1 MSRLKMNIQRFRLR
15 DSLKRRDSHGISE
28 RKRRRLK
35 RRVYSVIG
43 PNHLWHIDTNHKLI
57 RWHFVICAGIDGVS
71 RLITVL
77 SCADNNKAPK
87 VHDCFMQGTQRYGI
101 PVRVRSD
108 MGMENIKVAEYMGSV
123 RGPHSMLVGK
133 STHNDEALLDVLIE
147 KHLYVLH
154 HVYIGMI
161 NERLNVWRNAWNN
174 HRIRTVKS
182 TPLRLF
188 TAEML
193 NNAPEEPGYHL
204 NYDQHLTIT
213 TEDNDTEDG
222 LGQRPIFEF
231 RNLRLN
237 RECLELLEN
246 ECPQNWVSDNNGI
259 DVFVKAKQIIDR
271 F

>member
-1 MSRLKMNIQRFRLR
+1 
-15 DSLKRRDSHGISE
+15 
-28 RKRRRLK
+28 
-35 RRVYSVIG
+35 
-43 PNHLWHIDTNHKLI
+43 
-57 RWHFVICAGIDGVS
+57 
-71 RLITVL
+71 
-77 SCADNNKAPK
+77 
-87 VHDCFMQGTQRYGI
+87 
-101 PVRVRSD
+101 

-133 STHNDEALLDVLIE
+133 STHNQRIERLWRDVFEGVLTYFYDLFYFLEDEALLDVLIE
-147 KHLYVLH
+147 KHLYALH
-154 HVYIGMI
+154 HVYIGKI

-188 TAEML
+188 TAGML

-213 TEDNDTEDG
+213 TEDNETDDG